1 MGRPASG
8 LETIG
13 LPGAGPETAVNT
25 HVGPC
30 PPPCRARGLCR
41 GPIDDRGRHPLAGQ
55 PRERRLEYDRFGRDI
70 AKSAAPRRAA
80 PGAGAFFH
88 VDFRALR
95 DPLYNAGIAGRP
107 DPHRNRRVSYR
118 EFRKRWRN
126 KGDENAEPKTEAHNL
141 PHIFVA
147 RHVGP
152 LGPKAGSMRK
162 LSLAVIV
169 PRDKVSSGMTSV
181 AWSPTNMITWRFC
194 SSSVFAIARKP
205 SK

>member
-1 MGRPASG
+1 MGRAASAQKRSA
-8 LETIG
+8 

-25 HVGPC
+25 HIAAC
-30 PPPCRARGLCR
+30 PSPRRARGVCR
-41 GPIDDRGRHPLAGQ
+41 GPIDDRGRHPLARQ
-55 PRERRLEYDRFGRDI
+55 CRKRLEYDRFCRDI

-80 PGAGAFFH
+80 PRAGAFFH
-88 VDFRALR
+88 LDFCTLR
-95 DPLYNAGIAGRP
+95 NQLYNAGVAGRP

-118 EFRKRWRN
+118 EFRERWRN

-152 LGPKAGSMRK
+152 FGPKAGSMRK

-194 SSSVFAIARKP
+194 SSSVFAIARKA